1 MIAPRKKLWSTPK
14 EVVKELIEWIPLKGN
29 DVIYD
34 VGCGDARVL
43 LEWAENVSISGHNG
57 SIKFIGTEIDESRAK
72 EAEENI
78 KRAFQEG
85 RLDPS
90 IVSVE
95 IHCKNALE
103 SSNQFHDATV
113 IFLYLIP
120 RGLRIIKPLLVE
132 AAKSKPL
139 LQVVTYMSPLP
150 DTPCIAQKNCE
161 VPHQPGSAWPLFLY
175 HFEK

>member
-14 EVVKELIEWIPLKGN
+14 EVVKALIEWVPLKQN

-34 VGCGDARVL
+34 VGCGDAKVL
-43 LEWAENVSISGHNG
+43 LEWAENVSASGQLG
-57 SIKFIGTEIDESRAK
+57 PVRFIGTEIDENRAK

-78 KRAFQEG
+78 KCAFEAG
-85 RLDPS
+85 RLNPS

-103 SSNQFHDATV
+103 TGNLFYDATV
-113 IFLYLIP
+113 VFLYLIP
-120 RGLRIIKPLLVE
+120 RGLRIVKPLLLE
-132 AAKSKPL
+132 AAKSKAK
-139 LQVVTYMSPLP
+139 LQVVSYMSPLP

-161 VPHQPGSAWPLFLY
+161 VPHQPGAAWPLFLY
-175 HFEK
+175 HLEN